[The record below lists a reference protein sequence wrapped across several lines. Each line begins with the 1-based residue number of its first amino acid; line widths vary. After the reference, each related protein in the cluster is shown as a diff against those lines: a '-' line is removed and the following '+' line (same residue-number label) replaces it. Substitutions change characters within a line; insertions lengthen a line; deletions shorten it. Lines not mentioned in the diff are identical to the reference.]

1 MAENE
6 ITLETAQSWAANWR
20 KKQPDN
26 VKAFFIPQEDIIE
39 LYSIINKTKDMGVR
53 GYLGIKEDGEYKLM
67 LVAVDSDGS
76 DMVDDGIY
84 DMTKPCPSFCDIK
97 SPLYTLK

>member
-1 MAENE
+1 
-6 ITLETAQSWAANWR
+6 
-20 KKQPDN
+20 
-26 VKAFFIPQEDIIE
+26 
-39 LYSIINKTKDMGVR
+39 MGVR